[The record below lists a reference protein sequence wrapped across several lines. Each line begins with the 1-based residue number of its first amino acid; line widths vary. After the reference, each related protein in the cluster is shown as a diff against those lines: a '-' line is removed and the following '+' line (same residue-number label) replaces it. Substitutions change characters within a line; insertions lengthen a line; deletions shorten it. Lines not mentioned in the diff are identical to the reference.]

1 MLCLK
6 DDRSLLYV
14 LRTVVFC
21 GLRLRS
27 LALASLRLRL
37 RLLACASEKRFT
49 YNEVIPLTRNVKYN
63 RRRIEWEE
71 KRY

>member
-27 LALASLRLRL
+27 LALAIAIALAV
-37 RLLACASEKRFT
+37 ACASEKRFT